1 MRKIELFSL
10 IAVLMIG
17 LGACK
22 SDTKSKTDMT
32 EVNKDKKYKLIPFSS
47 SKDYPG
53 ATISNMTYEGGKFSF
68 DVSGGGYE
76 LGNQTPDA
84 DNKMCANSAKGQHIH
99 LIVDKLPY
107 SAQYV
112 SSFEHS
118 VADGKHNLLAFLSRS
133 YHESIKSESA
143 HIAKA
148 VTVVDGSITATEEIS
163 EPTLFYS
170 RPKGTYVG
178 DDTKRVMLDF
188 YPINVDLSEFRIK
201 VQINGEVTLLDSW
214 EPFYIEGLPYGQNSI
229 GVAIVYP
236 DGSPVP
242 GKQTAVLQT
251 ITLEE
256 NPQPG
261 N

>member
-10 IAVLMIG
+10 VAVLMLG
-17 LGACK
+17 LGGCK
-22 SDTKSKTDMT
+22 SDPKSKTDMT
-32 EVNKDKKYKLIPFSS
+32 EANMDKKYKLIPFSA
-47 SKDYPG
+47 SKDFPG
-53 ATISNMTYEGGKFSF
+53 ATLSDMTYSGGKFSF

-76 LGNQTPDA
+76 LGTQTPDA
-84 DNKMCANSAKGQHIH
+84 SGKMCANSAKGQHIH
-99 LIVDKLPY
+99 LIIDKQPY
-107 SAQYV
+107 VAQYV
-112 SSFEHS
+112 SSFDHT
-118 VADGKHNLLAFLSRS
+118 VPDGKHNFLAFLSRS
-133 YHESIKSESA
+133 YHESIKTKSA

-148 VTVVDGSITATEEIS
+148 VTVADGSITATEEIT

-178 DDTKRVMLDF
+178 EDTKRVMLDF
-188 YPINVDLSEFRIK
+188 YPINVDLADFRIK

-236 DGSPVP
+236 DGEPVA

-251 ITLEE
+251 IVLEE
-256 NPQPG
+256 NASPG